1 MVNTR
6 YPGGLHR
13 SETLRSAVGYS
24 KARTGRRNS
33 YGAMAMSVALV
44 KLRGILVGGDIT
56 AHQTL
61 QSQSREITFIPLI
74 SSHLIYHG
82 FYSNSSNDV

>member
-1 MVNTR
+1 
-6 YPGGLHR
+6 
-13 SETLRSAVGYS
+13 
-24 KARTGRRNS
+24 
-33 YGAMAMSVALV
+33 MAMSAALE

-61 QSQSREITFIPLI
+61 QSQSREIPFIRLI